1 MNTQKNVNQRLAK
14 LYTKQVAEKQELSA
28 EKVELGIVQDF
39 NRIAGA
45 LTRGNQT
52 LNKAAQ
58 AFVDDLSEFGKIRI
72 KLDDS
77 FGRAETFANQLED
90 DLQEIQKLADDVAA
104 KAKELGVEPK
114 DLGLDLEVL
123 KVVDDIEDTISTI
136 RKNSDDAKRIIKAI

>member
-1 MNTQKNVNQRLAK
+1 MNTKKEVYKMLFK
-14 LYTKQVAEKQELSA
+14 ESKTELSTQ
-28 EKVELGIVQDF
+28 KIELGIVQDF

-58 AFVDDLSEFGKIRI
+58 DFVDDLSEFGKIRI
-72 KLDDS
+72 KLDNS
-77 FGRAETFANQLED
+77 FNKAETFADQMED
-90 DLQEIQKLADDVAA
+90 DLKEIQKIADNVAA

-123 KVVDDIEDTISTI
+123 KVVDDIEDTINTI

>member
-1 MNTQKNVNQRLAK
+1 MKTQREVFNKLFKESKTELA
-14 LYTKQVAEKQELSA
+14 TQ
-28 EKVELGIVQDF
+28 KVELGIVQDF

-58 AFVDDLSEFGKIRI
+58 DFVDDLSEFGKIRI
-72 KLDDS
+72 KLDNS
-77 FGRAETFANQLED
+77 FNKAETFADQIED
-90 DLQEIQKLADDVAA
+90 DLKEIQRIADDVAA

-123 KVVDDIEDTISTI
+123 KVVDDIEDTINTI

>member
-14 LYTKQVAEKQELSA
+14 LYSQDTKQELSS
-28 EKVELGIVQDF
+28 EKIELGIVQDF

-77 FGRAETFANQLED
+77 FGRAETFADQLED
-90 DLQEIQKLADDVAA
+90 DLKEIQRIADDVAA

-123 KVVDDIEDTISTI
+123 KVVDDIEDSISTI

>member
-14 LYTKQVAEKQELSA
+14 LYTQDTKQELSS
-28 EKVELGIVQDF
+28 EKIELGIVQDF

-45 LTRGNQT
+45 LTRGSQT

-77 FGRAETFANQLED
+77 FGRAETFADQLED
-90 DLQEIQKLADDVAA
+90 DLKEIQRIADDVAA

-136 RKNSDDAKRIIKAI
+136 RKNSDDAKRIIKVI